1 MSKSR
6 GNVVNPNDF
15 IIKYGT
21 DVFRMYLMFMGPYD
35 QGGDWSDKGISG
47 VERFVM
53 RSYELF
59 NEYKNVNKDYPAAD
73 NYYLSFLSDNEK
85 KVYRKVNQTLNKFN
99 EEIEHFRFNTA
110 IASLMEL
117 INELKILE
125 SCSKEIQSYVL
136 LRFASMLAPVA
147 PHLGEECWQLVG
159 NEKSI
164 FEKPIVFAI
173 DKEALIEDTVNIAV
187 QVNGKLRATI
197 PVSMNS
203 EQTEVKPLVFA
214 DDKVKKF
221 TDGKT
226 IVKEIFV
233 KNKIYNIVV
242 K

>member
-1 MSKSR
+1 
-6 GNVVNPNDF
+6 
-15 IIKYGT
+15 
-21 DVFRMYLMFMGPYD
+21 
-35 QGGDWSDKGISG
+35 
-47 VERFVM
+47 M
-53 RSYELF
+53 R
-59 NEYKNVNKDYPAAD
+59 
-73 NYYLSFLSDNEK
+73 K
-85 KVYRKVNQTLNKFN
+85 KVYRKLNQTLKKFG

-136 LRFASMLAPVA
+136 QRFASMLAPVA
-147 PHLGEECWQLVG
+147 PHLGEECWQIIG
-159 NEKSI
+159 YEKSI
-164 FEKPIVFAI
+164 FQNPVVFEV

-197 PVSMNS
+197 PAPMNS
-203 EQTEVKPLVFA
+203 EQDEVKPLVFA
-214 DDKVKKF
+214 DEKVTKF